1 MDSVRVHLLAFLFIF
16 AGAVTPA
23 YAQVEATIVGS
34 VMDESKA
41 VLPGVT
47 VTATAVGT
55 GRQFVDVTNARGEY
69 RLVGMQAGTYR
80 LQAELTGF
88 AQSVLPVVE
97 LLVGQNATITFAMRV
112 ANVEET
118 LTVSAASPLVD
129 MRQAQV
135 SGNVDRRQMEE
146 LPINGRNWLSLGLQ
160 PAKTHENRP

>member
-1 MDSVRVHLLAFLFIF
+1 MVSIRGRLLTSLFIL
-16 AGAVTPA
+16 AGAAIPA

-34 VMDESKA
+34 VLDESKA

-55 GRQFVDVTNARGEY
+55 GRQFVDVTNTRGEY
-69 RLVGMQAGTYR
+69 RLVGMQAGRYR

-88 AQSVLPVVE
+88 AQSVLPEVE

-118 LTVSAASPLVD
+118 LTVTAA
-129 MRQAQV
+129 
-135 SGNVDRRQMEE
+135 
-146 LPINGRNWLSLGLQ
+146 
-160 PAKTHENRP
+160 